1 MKDALD
7 LVEFANG
14 PVESRWGGLRAE
26 MGHPAPFHLKILGV
40 GNEQWGGTYFERY
53 VVFEKALKERH
64 PDLRIVSTSGPG
76 VDDGNW
82 NFAWGKFR
90 GGVHADIVDEHYY
103 RPPAWF
109 LQNEARYDRQDRS
122 GPRVFAGEFAA
133 HRRDRKSALDAAI
146 HEAAFMTGLLRNADL
161 VVMSSYAPL
170 FAREGFTQW
179 RPDLIYFDAT
189 RAMPT
194 PSYHV
199 QAMFG
204 RNRPGRILPMQVE
217 GNTGSTPTGGRVGVG
232 TWATQAEFKDV
243 VVRKGDQVLYNSAE
257 TGEKGWKYE
266 SGKWAVADGVLA
278 QSAGDEPAVALVGD
292 PAWKDYTLSLK
303 ARKTGG
309 NEGFLIPEAAGGDE
323 KDGGTSGVVATP
335 STPLEIAGIN
345 TPHVP
350 GRIET
355 GRWYDV
361 RAEVFRHGRALFS
374 GQRGGPSCEA
384 ARTAADPHRRGDQP
398 GPSRDHRA
406 RLEPR
411 RCGGGELVVATPG
424 LERRWPRD
432 RFGAHLRQ
440 PERCQH
446 PGRAWGRRGLAR
458 GTPGGEGHRAL
469 RPAGPGRTRSCGFR
483 QGAETSTR
491 IRQTIRI

>member
-1 MKDALD
+1 M
-7 LVEFANG
+7 
-14 PVESRWGGLRAE
+14 ESRWGGLRAE

-170 FAREGFTQW
+170 FARAGFTQW
-179 RPDLIYFDAT
+179 TPDLIFFDET

-309 NEGFLIPEAAGGDE
+309 NEGFLILFEATGGDE
-323 KDGGTSGVVATP
+323 KGWWNIGGWGNTEHA
-335 STPLEIAGIN
+335 LEIAGIS

-350 GRIET
+350 GKIET
-355 GRWYDV
+355 GRWYDIRVEVSGLDV
-361 RAEVFRHGRALFS
+361 RCFLDNVEVHHVKRP
-374 GQRGGPSCEA
+374 GQQRIYTVAGIGPV
-384 ARTAADPHRRGDQP
+384 PP
-398 GPSRDHRA
+398 GSPYAS
-406 RLEPR
+406 
-411 RCGGGELVVATPG
+411 TPAM
-424 LERRWPRD
+424 RRWNSWSRPEAGTPPAPRPA
-432 RFGAHLRQ
+432 RYSPPPARATS
-440 PERCQH
+440 P
-446 PGRAWGRRGLAR
+446 PGAR
-458 GTPGGEGHRAL
+458 GHGTRPWNPGWRRTPCAL
-469 RPAGPGRTRSCGFR
+469 RFPFRPGRTRSCGIPGKMRKLF
-483 QGAETSTR
+483 
-491 IRQTIRI
+491 